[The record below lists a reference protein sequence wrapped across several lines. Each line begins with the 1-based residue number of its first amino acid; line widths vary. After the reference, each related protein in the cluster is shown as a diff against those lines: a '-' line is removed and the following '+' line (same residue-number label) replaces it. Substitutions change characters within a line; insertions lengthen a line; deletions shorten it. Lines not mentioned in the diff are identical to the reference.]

1 MLYSDQDSLQLIKGE
16 YKLTKDLP
24 KILVVDDESTNLE
37 VMEAY
42 LSSDYEIVM
51 ATSGKEAL
59 EQVKQFQ
66 PDIILLDILMPI
78 MDGFQTCKLLKT
90 DEETK
95 FIPIILVTALS
106 EKEDR
111 IKGIEAGADE
121 FLTKPINILEL
132 KSRIRSLLKLKNQH
146 DLLLEERNTAQ
157 KYLNIA
163 GVLILVLDNDQNII
177 EINKK
182 GTNVLEC
189 TKEEIIGLNWYD
201 NFVPEK
207 YRNESKERFNDLVTN
222 LSRDADNI
230 REKTILTRKGNEKI
244 LSWSAIKL
252 KDKDGKTYGIL
263 CSGEDITLRKNV
275 ENNLKKTNEHLDLL
289 IKMSPIATIVI
300 NEENK
305 ILKANK
311 SVAELLGFDV
321 TDMLDISMS
330 KLVCDK
336 HKIEF
341 TDKKDY
347 TLGFLKK
354 DGKSIDLNTSTSLIT
369 KNDDEKELII
379 NLQNISELRGL
390 LIDPS
395 LEKPSLEETGDIS
408 DLPKLESGYT
418 YIQHEDDNMGTYEIF
433 SKMVKQGNPGL
444 CITRKNPAKIRE
456 KYNIQKTP
464 IVWLTKNKNSESPSI
479 APSEIFKL
487 HPTIENFMK
496 KAHDGIILVDGLE
509 YLILE
514 NDFKS
519 VVKFIEQTNDSI
531 MVSDSRLI
539 FNIDSNIFEPK
550 EYHLLKR
557 WMKPLKEEI

>member
-1 MLYSDQDSLQLIKGE
+1 M
-16 YKLTKDLP
+16 TKDLP

>member
-1 MLYSDQDSLQLIKGE
+1 M
-16 YKLTKDLP
+16 TNNLP
-24 KILVVDDESTNLE
+24 KILVVDDEITNLE

-42 LSSDYEIVM
+42 LSNDYEIAM

-59 EQVKQFQ
+59 EKVKQFE
-66 PDIILLDILMPI
+66 PDIILLDILMPM
-78 MDGFQTCKLLKT
+78 MDGFQTCKMLKT

-132 KSRIRSLLKLKNQH
+132 KSRIRSLLKLKHQH
-146 DLLLEERNTAQ
+146 DLLLEERDTAQ

-177 EINKK
+177 EINNK
-182 GTNVLEC
+182 GSNILEC
-189 TKEEIIGLNWYD
+189 SKEEIIGLNWYD

-207 YRNESKERFNDLVTN
+207 YRNEFRERFNTLMAN
-222 LSRDADNI
+222 LNRDACDV
-230 REKTILTRKGNEKI
+230 REKIIMTKNGNEKI
-244 LSWSAIKL
+244 LSWNAIKL
-252 KDKDGKTYGIL
+252 KDKNGTTYGIL

-275 ENNLKKTNEHLDLL
+275 ENNLKTANEHLDLL

-311 SVAELLGFDV
+311 SAAELLGFEV
-321 TDMLDISMS
+321 TDMLGISIS
-330 KLVCDK
+330 KLVCDNQN
-336 HKIEF
+336 IEF
-341 TDKKDY
+341 TDKKDF
-347 TLGFLKK
+347 TLGILKK
-354 DGKSIDLNTSTSLIT
+354 NGNSIELNASTSLIT

-379 NLQNISELRGL
+379 SLQNISELRGL

-395 LEKPSLEETGDIS
+395 LEKPSLEESGDIS

-418 YIQHEDDNMGTYEIF
+418 YIQHEDDSMGAYEIF

-444 CITRKNPAKIRE
+444 CITRENPAKIRE
-456 KYNIQKTP
+456 KYNIQTTP
-464 IVWLTKNKNSESPSI
+464 IVWLTKNKSSESPSI

-509 YLILE
+509 YLVLE

-531 MVSDSRLI
+531 MVSSSRLI

-557 WMKPLKEEI
+557 WMKPLEEEI

>member
-1 MLYSDQDSLQLIKGE
+1 M
-16 YKLTKDLP
+16 TNDLP

-42 LSSDYEIVM
+42 LSSDYEIAM

-132 KSRIRSLLKLKNQH
+132 KSRIRSLLKLKHQH
-146 DLLLEERNTAQ
+146 DLLLEERDTAQ

-177 EINKK
+177 EINNK
-182 GTNVLEC
+182 GTHVLEC
-189 TKEEIIGLNWYD
+189 TREEIIGLNWYN
-201 NFVPEK
+201 NFIPEE
-207 YRNESKERFNDLVTN
+207 YRTESKERFNNLVKDS
-222 LSRDADNI
+222 SRDVGDI
-230 REKTILTRKGNEKI
+230 PEKTIMTRKGNEKI

-252 KDKDGKTYGIL
+252 KDKNGKTYGIL
-263 CSGEDITLRKNV
+263 CSGEDITLQKNV
-275 ENNLKKTNEHLDLL
+275 ENNLKKANEHLDLL

-305 ILKANK
+305 ILKANE
-311 SVAELLGFDV
+311 SVAELLGFEIN
-321 TDMLDISMS
+321 DMLHTPMS
-330 KLVCDK
+330 KLVLDNQN
-336 HKIEF
+336 IEF
-341 TDKKDY
+341 TDKKDMII
-347 TLGFLKK
+347 GFLKK
-354 DGKSIDLNTSTSLIT
+354 NGDSIDLNVSTSLIK

-395 LEKPSLEETGDIS
+395 LEKPSLEESGDIS

-444 CITRKNPAKIRE
+444 CITRENPAKIRE

-464 IVWLTKNKNSESPSI
+464 IVWLTKNKSSESPSI

-496 KAHDGIILVDGLE
+496 KAQEGIILVDGLE